1 MSHRVTKTVKTETE
15 VVQPHDTPDVLA
27 YRVGQLEKT
36 TAAGLKEVKDE
47 LVNLKTH
54 FVTHAELE
62 SAKVQADMEHK
73 AINEEISDVKVV
85 VDKLQQWR
93 DSIVTRIAAGAIIM
107 LVLMVLAFYGL
118 DKFFK

>member
-1 MSHRVTKTVKTETE
+1 M
-15 VVQPHDTPDVLA
+15 QPHDTPDVLA

-62 SAKVQADMEHK
+62 SAKAQADMEHK

-93 DSIVTRIAAGAIIM
+93 DGIVSKIAYGAILM
-107 LVLMVLAFYGL
+107 LVVMVLAFYGL